1 MKFKDGDVQESKQVK
16 TLIINDPDGKQ
27 LVFAEPLTADM
38 AQ

>member
-16 TLIINDPDGKQ
+16 TLIINDPDGNQ
-27 LVFAEPLTADM
+27 LVFAESLTADM